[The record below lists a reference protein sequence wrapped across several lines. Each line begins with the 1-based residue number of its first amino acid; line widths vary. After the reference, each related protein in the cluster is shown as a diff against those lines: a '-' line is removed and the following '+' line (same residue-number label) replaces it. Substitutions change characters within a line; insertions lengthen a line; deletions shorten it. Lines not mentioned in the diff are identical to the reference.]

1 MNITEYIL
9 PFLSGGLAGS
19 IFTFIINKLINKH
32 TIALHVQIFPCL
44 QNNKQC
50 LFTFTL
56 IDSYKIVGWV
66 ELTVMIRDGSLSESW
81 PSRIGLTCDLVKTE
95 SNKLT
100 YRIEKLR
107 KGDFVNILFAPPDK
121 FVFADL
127 LATELVDYKSSEVLI
142 LKVDQADEL

>member
-81 PSRIGLTCDLVKTE
+81 PSRIGLTCDLVKT
-95 SNKLT
+95 
-100 YRIEKLR
+100 
-107 KGDFVNILFAPPDK
+107 
-121 FVFADL
+121 
-127 LATELVDYKSSEVLI
+127 
-142 LKVDQADEL
+142 